1 MGVLPID
8 LYLRQEMTNARFALP
23 IFGIFLLCVITAAI
37 PMDNDD
43 LEDTKLNPNVDPAV
57 AVLEQAHVQEDSVV
71 AMEGIGYGRR
81 RAERQSRKPSRQCAR
96 GHYETGCHHVK
107 GGFRTWGR
115 RGEGLTKTT
124 EGRKAHRHFTK
135 ICKDQNPRSKL
146 IGSSGK
152 DCNRACWGC
161 SFINACCTDPPPKK
175 QPRGHC
181 GKGEFESGCH
191 YVKGGWLA
199 FRHKKNAKMF
209 AHVFGKKCSKKAG
222 VAGLSVVQVNGRA
235 KAKDC
240 GKACWGCSFINVCCK
255 K

>member
-71 AMEGIGYGRR
+71 A
-81 RAERQSRKPSRQCAR
+81 ERQ
-96 GHYETGCHHVK
+96 
-107 GGFRTWGR
+107 
-115 RGEGLTKTT
+115 
-124 EGRKAHRHFTK
+124 GRKAHRHFTK